1 LTKTRVKGGETKMKR
16 FIVIAISILIL
27 ASLSDAQEANF
38 PTKPVTIIVP
48 FPPGGFLDLGAR
60 TITESLSKELKVPV
74 VVENRAGGAGLVGA
88 TAFLNTKPDGHTV
101 LSASGAAVIS
111 TVQLSK
117 TPAFDPRKDL
127 LPVAYLGDAPCVMA
141 VGKNI
146 PVHSF
151 NEFVQYA
158 RSNPGKLK
166 GAISGLGGEA
176 HIMYES
182 IVRDAKIDTKL
193 VPYPGISG
201 VITGILGGH
210 LDWWCGTMPGVL
222 PYQKS
227 GDMRILLMTRRAAEL
242 PGVPSGADVGFP
254 DISVNVWM
262 ALFAHPKTPKPVYD
276 RLVAAVGR
284 AVKDPGISKKL
295 SDAGFTLAYKNPAEL
310 AKLINDQWAIYAKV
324 IKEANIKVD

>member
-1 LTKTRVKGGETKMKR
+1 MRIKET
-16 FIVIAISILIL
+16 VLCGIL
-27 ASLSDAQEANF
+27 AAVLVLGFCPAWIDAQEAGF

-88 TAFLNTKPDGHTV
+88 TAFLNTKPDGYTL

-111 TVQLSK
+111 AVQLSK
-117 TPAFDPRKDL
+117 TPTFDPRKDL
-127 LPVAYLGDAPCVMA
+127 LPLGYLGDSACVMA
-141 VGKNI
+141 VGKNT
-146 PVHSF
+146 PFNSF

-158 RSNPGKLK
+158 KSNPGKLK

-176 HIMYES
+176 HIMFES
-182 IVRDAKIDTKL
+182 IVRDAKIDSKL

-222 PYQKS
+222 QYHKS
-227 GDMRILLMTRRAAEL
+227 GDMRILLLTRRAPEL
-242 PGVPSGADVGFP
+242 PGVPSGADVGFS

-262 ALFAHPKTPKPVYD
+262 GLFANPKTPKPVSD
-276 RLVAAVGR
+276 KLAAAVAK
-284 AVKDPGISKKL
+284 AVKDPEVSKKL
-295 SDAGFTLAYKNPAEL
+295 SETGFSLVYKNPAEL
-310 AKLINDQWAIYAKV
+310 AKLINEQWAIYARV

>member
-1 LTKTRVKGGETKMKR
+1 MRIKET
-16 FIVIAISILIL
+16 ILCGIL
-27 ASLSDAQEANF
+27 AIAFVSGVHPPWVDAQETAY
-38 PTKPVTIIVP
+38 PTKPVTILVP

-60 TITESLSKELKVPV
+60 SISDSLSKELKVPV
-74 VVENRAGGAGLVGA
+74 IVENRAGGAGLVGS
-88 TAFLNTKPDGHTV
+88 TAFLSTKPDGHT
-101 LSASGAAVIS
+101 LLAASGAAVIS
-111 TVQLSK
+111 TVQLSR
-117 TPAFDPRKDL
+117 TPPFDPRKDL

-146 PVHSF
+146 PVNSF

-158 RSNPGKLK
+158 KSNPGKLR

-182 IVRDAKIDTKL
+182 IVRDAKIDSKF
-193 VPYPGISG
+193 VPYPGIAG

-222 PYQKS
+222 PYHKS
-227 GDMRILLMTRRAAEL
+227 GDMKILLLTRRAQEL
-242 PGVPSGADVGFP
+242 AGIPSAADVGFP

-262 ALFAHPKTPKPVYD
+262 GLFAHPKTPKPVQD
-276 RLVAAVGR
+276 RLVAAVSR

-295 SDAGFTLAYKNPAEL
+295 SDAGFTLAYKPPAEL
-310 AKLINDQWAIYAKV
+310 VKLINEHWAIYARV

>member
-1 LTKTRVKGGETKMKR
+1 MKR
-16 FIVIAISILIL
+16 FTVIAMTIFTL
-27 ASLSDAQEANF
+27 ASLSYAQDVNF
-38 PTKPVTIIVP
+38 PTKPVSIIVP
-48 FPPGGFLDLGAR
+48 FPPGGALDLGAR
-60 TITESLSKELKVPV
+60 TITESLSKELKVSV

-88 TAFLNTKPDGHTV
+88 TAFLSTKPDGHTV

-127 LPVAYLGDAPCVMA
+127 LPLGYLGDAPCVMA

-146 PVHSF
+146 PVNSF

-158 RSNPGKLK
+158 KSNPGKLK

-182 IVRDAKIDTKL
+182 IVRDAKIDCKL

-201 VITGILGGH
+201 VITGVLGGH
-210 LDWWCGTMPGVL
+210 LDWWCGTLPGVL
-222 PYQKS
+222 PYHKS
-227 GDMRILLMTRRAAEL
+227 GDMKILLLTRKAAEL
-242 PGVPSGADVGFP
+242 PGIPSGADVGFP

-262 ALFAHPKTPKPVYD
+262 GLFAHPKTPKPVYD
-276 RLVAAVGR
+276 RLVGALSN
-284 AVKDPGISKKL
+284 AVKYPGLSKKL
-295 SDAGFTLAYKNPAEL
+295 SEAGFTLVYRNPAEL
-310 AKLINDQWAIYAKV
+310 AKLINEHWAIYARV